1 MNLVQNNFDK
11 GPEGWCSYDYH
22 RSMVDGGVNYF
33 VLAVHSPGGG
43 AGDSGY
49 VWTDETRWS
58 ADTPEK
64 PLSILPLISYRNWM
78 NLDAVDLRDAE
89 LSVYLRGDDLKLWQA
104 KTFFWVLDGRT
115 RWHLTSQPLTVTEGR
130 WAGEPNRV
138 VLKNDPSLWHMSWT
152 GLPNGPAPLDEVLGH
167 TTSYGF
173 AFVGFVLGI
182 TGRLCMDGFE
192 IRRE

>member
-1 MNLVQNNFDK
+1 MTIGLRAVPFALV
-11 GPEGWCSYDYH
+11 S
-22 RSMVDGGVNYF
+22 
-33 VLAVHSPGGG
+33 
-43 AGDSGY
+43 
-49 VWTDETRWS
+49 
-58 ADTPEK
+58 K
-64 PLSILPLISYRNWM
+64 PQHGHEEDQRKRP
-78 NLDAVDLRDAE
+78 DPFPPF
-89 LSVYLRGDDLKLWQA
+89 WQA

-152 GLPNGPAPLDEVLGH
+152 GRPNGPAPLDEVLGH

-182 TGRLCMDGFE
+182 TGRLCMVGFE
-192 IRRE
+192 IRRD